1 MNRFVLFTIAV
12 LSFLP
17 AHARAQQVPSI
28 PSLARAEAELA
39 CLKKAEEVL
48 ERGWD
53 VLRKR
58 AGPNRWVVIQ
68 EGWYTIRERYVLA
81 LIANQQAE
89 NIRKRAENVLENCLK
104 EIGTT

>member
-17 AHARAQQVPSI
+17 AHARAQQVPS
-28 PSLARAEAELA
+28 
-39 CLKKAEEVL
+39 
-48 ERGWD
+48 
-53 VLRKR
+53 
-58 AGPNRWVVIQ
+58 
-68 EGWYTIRERYVLA
+68 RERYVLA